1 MSVKKQT
8 TALLQQLYDDY
19 RLKLFNFCLARLS
32 GERESADDCVQEAF
46 LVLSS
51 KLNDGEEIENPR
63 AFLYRTA
70 ENFVRRRREQ
80 IAKDTKR
87 LVPLENATEAAT
99 NDEVFS
105 EAIENIDYDALAERL
120 IEALNEN
127 EKLLY
132 NLRYIKNTRVGE
144 IATIL
149 NISRPAVSMRLV
161 RLKTKITD
169 MVTRLDF
176 EKGG

>member
-1 MSVKKQT
+1 MSAKKQT

-46 LVLSS
+46 LVLST
-51 KLNDGEEIENPR
+51 KLNNGEEIENPR

-70 ENFVRRRREQ
+70 ENFVKRRQEQ
-80 IAKDTKR
+80 ISKDAKR
-87 LVPLENATEAAT
+87 LVPLEKAAEAVT
-99 NDEVFS
+99 NYEAFS
-105 EAIENIDYDALAERL
+105 EEIENIDYDALAEKL
-120 IEALNEN
+120 IDTLDDG

-132 NLRYIKNTRVGE
+132 NLRYIKNTRVDE
-144 IATIL
+144 IAKIL

-169 MVTRLDF
+169 MVTQLDF

>member
-1 MSVKKQT
+1 MPANKQT
-8 TALLQQLYDDY
+8 TALLQQLYDEY

-46 LVLSS
+46 LVLNN
-51 KLNDGEEIENPR
+51 KLLGGEKIENPR

-70 ENFVRRRREQ
+70 ENFVKRRQEQ
-80 IAKDTKR
+80 IAKEIKR
-87 LVPLENATEAAT
+87 NVPLESATEAAT
-99 NDEVFS
+99 IDEVFS
-105 EAIENIDYDALAERL
+105 EAIKNSDYDALAERL
-120 IEALNEN
+120 IASLDED

-132 NLRYIKNTRVGE
+132 NMRYIQNTRVDE
-144 IATIL
+144 IALTL
-149 NISRPAVSMRLV
+149 NISRPAASMRLV

-169 MVTRLDF
+169 MVNQLDF

>member
-1 MSVKKQT
+1 MSAKKQT

-51 KLNDGEEIENPR
+51 KLKNGEEIEHPR

-70 ENFVRRRREQ
+70 ENFVRRRQEQ
-80 IAKDTKR
+80 ITKDTKR
-87 LVPLENATEAAT
+87 LVPLEKATEAAT

-120 IEALNEN
+120 IEALNED

-132 NLRYIKNTRVGE
+132 NLRYIKNTRVDE

-169 MVTRLDF
+169 MVTQLDF

>member
-1 MSVKKQT
+1 MSAKKQT

-46 LVLSS
+46 LVLGS
-51 KLNDGEEIENPR
+51 KLKNGEEIENPR

-70 ENFVRRRREQ
+70 ENFVRRRQEQ

-87 LVPLENATEAAT
+87 LVPLEKATEAAT

-105 EAIENIDYDALAERL
+105 DAIENIDYDALAEKL
-120 IEALNEN
+120 MDTLGDD

-132 NLRYIKNTRVGE
+132 NLRYIQNTRVDE

-161 RLKTKITD
+161 RLKIKITQA
-169 MVTRLDF
+169 VNNIDF

>member
-1 MSVKKQT
+1 MSARKQT

-46 LVLSS
+46 LVLNS
-51 KLNDGEEIENPR
+51 KLLNGEEIDNPR

-70 ENFVRRRREQ
+70 ENFVKRRQEQ
-80 IAKDTKR
+80 IVKENKR

-99 NDEVFS
+99 NEEVYCQ
-105 EAIENIDYDALAERL
+105 AIEGIDYDMLAERL
-120 IEALNEN
+120 ISSLDED

-132 NLRYIKNTRVGE
+132 NMRYIQNTRVDE
-144 IATIL
+144 IALTL
-149 NISRPAVSMRLV
+149 NISRPAASMRLV

-169 MVTRLDF
+169 MVNQLDF

>member
-1 MSVKKQT
+1 MSAKKQM

-51 KLNDGEEIENPR
+51 KLNNGEKIENPR

-70 ENFVRRRREQ
+70 ENFVKRRQEQ
-80 IAKDTKR
+80 IVKDTKR
-87 LVPLENATEAAT
+87 LVPLETATEAAAS
-99 NDEVFS
+99 DEIYNETLDS
-105 EAIENIDYDALAERL
+105 IDFDALAEML
-120 IEALNEN
+120 IATLDEG
-127 EKLLY
+127 EKILY
-132 NLRYIKNTRVGE
+132 NLRYIQNTRVDE

-149 NISRPAVSMRLV
+149 NISRPAVSMRLM

-169 MVTRLDF
+169 MVTQLDF

>member
-1 MSVKKQT
+1 MPANKQT
-8 TALLQQLYDDY
+8 TALLQQLYDEY

-46 LVLSS
+46 LVLNN
-51 KLNDGEEIENPR
+51 KLLGGEKIENPR

-70 ENFVRRRREQ
+70 ENFVKRRQEQ
-80 IAKDTKR
+80 IAKEIKR
-87 LVPLENATEAAT
+87 NVPLESATEAAT
-99 NDEVFS
+99 IDEVFS
-105 EAIENIDYDALAERL
+105 EAIKNIDYDALAERL
-120 IEALNEN
+120 IASLDED

-132 NLRYIKNTRVGE
+132 NMRYRQNTRVDE
-144 IATIL
+144 IALTL
-149 NISRPAVSMRLV
+149 NISRPAASMRLV

-169 MVTRLDF
+169 MVNQLDF

>member
-1 MSVKKQT
+1 MSARKQT

-32 GERESADDCVQEAF
+32 GERESADDCVQETF

-51 KLNDGEEIENPR
+51 KLKNGEAIENPR

-70 ENFVRRRREQ
+70 ENFVRRRQEQ

-87 LVPLENATEAAT
+87 LVPLENATEAAAS
-99 NDEVFS
+99 DEIYNETLDS
-105 EAIENIDYDALAERL
+105 IDFDALAERL
-120 IEALNEN
+120 IEALNED

-132 NLRYIKNTRVGE
+132 NLRYIKNTRVDE

-161 RLKTKITD
+161 RLKTKITQA
-169 MVTRLDF
+169 VNNIDF

>member
-1 MSVKKQT
+1 MSAKKQT

-46 LVLSS
+46 LVLST
-51 KLNDGEEIENPR
+51 KLENGEEIENPR

-70 ENFVRRRREQ
+70 ENFVRRRQEQ
-80 IAKDTKR
+80 IVKDTKR
-87 LVPLENATEAAT
+87 IVPLENATEAAT
-99 NDEVFS
+99 TDEVFY

-120 IEALNEN
+120 IDKLDDD

-132 NLRYIKNTRVGE
+132 NLRYIKNTRVDE

-161 RLKTKITD
+161 RLKAKITQA
-169 MVTRLDF
+169 VNNTDF

>member
-1 MSVKKQT
+1 MSAKKQT

-46 LVLSS
+46 LVLST
-51 KLNDGEEIENPR
+51 KLKNGEEIENPR

-70 ENFVRRRREQ
+70 ENFVKRRREQ
-80 IAKDTKR
+80 LAKDSKR
-87 LVPLENATEAAT
+87 LVPFEKASEIAA
-99 NDEVFS
+99 NDEILP
-105 EAIENIDYDALAERL
+105 ETIENIDYDALAERL
-120 IEALNEN
+120 IETLRDD
-127 EKLLY
+127 EKMLY
-132 NLRYIKNTRVGE
+132 NLRYIKNTRVDE

-161 RLKTKITD
+161 RLTTKITQA
-169 MVTRLDF
+169 VNNIDF

>member
-1 MSVKKQT
+1 MSARKQT

-51 KLNDGEEIENPR
+51 KLKNGEAIENPR

-70 ENFVRRRREQ
+70 ENFVRRRQEQ

-87 LVPLENATEAAT
+87 LVPLEKATEASM
-99 NDEVFS
+99 NDEVFF

-120 IEALNEN
+120 IDTLDDD

-132 NLRYIKNTRVGE
+132 NLRYIKNTRVDE
-144 IATIL
+144 IATML

-161 RLKTKITD
+161 RLKTKITQAVNNID
-169 MVTRLDF
+169 Y

>member
-1 MSVKKQT
+1 MSVKKQS

-46 LVLSS
+46 LVLST
-51 KLNDGEEIENPR
+51 KLKNGEEIENPR

-70 ENFVRRRREQ
+70 ENFVRRRQEQ
-80 IAKDTKR
+80 IAKDAKR
-87 LVPLENATEAAT
+87 LVPLEKAAEAAT

-120 IEALNEN
+120 IDALDDD
-127 EKLLY
+127 EKMLY
-132 NLRYIKNTRVGE
+132 NLRYIENTRVDE
-144 IATIL
+144 IAKIL
-149 NISRPAVSMRLV
+149 NISRPAVSMRLI

-169 MVTRLDF
+169 MVTQLDF

>member
-1 MSVKKQT
+1 MPANKQT
-8 TALLQQLYDDY
+8 TALLQQLYDEY

-46 LVLSS
+46 LVLNN
-51 KLNDGEEIENPR
+51 KLLGGEKIENPR

-70 ENFVRRRREQ
+70 ENFVKRRQEQ
-80 IAKDTKR
+80 IAKEIKR
-87 LVPLENATEAAT
+87 NVPLESATEAAT
-99 NDEVFS
+99 IDEVFS
-105 EAIENIDYDALAERL
+105 EAIKNIDYDALAERL
-120 IEALNEN
+120 IASLDED

-132 NLRYIKNTRVGE
+132 NMRYIQNTRVDE
-144 IATIL
+144 IALTL
-149 NISRPAVSMRLV
+149 NISRPAASMRLV

-169 MVTRLDF
+169 MVNQLDF

>member
-1 MSVKKQT
+1 MSARKQT

-51 KLNDGEEIENPR
+51 KLKKGEEIENPR

-70 ENFVRRRREQ
+70 ENFVKRRQEQ
-80 IAKDTKR
+80 IANEIKR
-87 LVPLENATEAAT
+87 NVPLETATEAAVS
-99 NDEVFS
+99 DEIYNETLDS
-105 EAIENIDYDALAERL
+105 IDFDALAERL
-120 IEALNEN
+120 IETLNED

-132 NLRYIKNTRVGE
+132 NLRYIQNTRVDE

-169 MVTRLDF
+169 MVTQLDF

>member
-1 MSVKKQT
+1 MSVNKQT
-8 TALLQQLYDDY
+8 TALLQQLYDEY

-51 KLNDGEEIENPR
+51 KLRDGENIENPR

-70 ENFVRRRREQ
+70 ENFVRRRQEEMS
-80 IAKDTKR
+80 KDTKR
-87 LVPLENATEAAT
+87 LVPLETATEAAAS
-99 NDEVFS
+99 DEIYNETLDS
-105 EAIENIDYDALAERL
+105 IDFDALAERL
-120 IEALNEN
+120 ISSLDED

-132 NLRYIKNTRVGE
+132 NLRYVQNTRVDE
-144 IATIL
+144 IAIIL
-149 NISRPAVSMRLV
+149 KISRPAVSMRLM

-169 MVTRLDF
+169 MVNQLDF

>member
-1 MSVKKQT
+1 MSARKQT

-46 LVLSS
+46 LVLNS
-51 KLNDGEEIENPR
+51 KLLDGEEIENPR

-70 ENFVRRRREQ
+70 ENFVKRRQEQ

-87 LVPLENATEAAT
+87 LVPLEKATEAAT

-105 EAIENIDYDALAERL
+105 ETIENIDYDALADRL
-120 IEALNEN
+120 IDTLDDD

-132 NLRYIKNTRVGE
+132 NLRYIQNTRVDE
-144 IATIL
+144 IALTL

-169 MVTRLDF
+169 MVTQLDF

>member
-1 MSVKKQT
+1 MSAKKQT

-51 KLNDGEEIENPR
+51 KLNDGEKIENPR

-70 ENFVRRRREQ
+70 ENFVRRRQEEMS
-80 IAKDTKR
+80 KDTKR
-87 LVPLENATEAAT
+87 LVPLENATEAAAS
-99 NDEVFS
+99 DEIYNETLDS
-105 EAIENIDYDALAERL
+105 IDFDALAEQL
-120 IEALNEN
+120 IATLDED

-132 NLRYIKNTRVGE
+132 NLRYIKNTRVDE

-161 RLKTKITD
+161 RLKNKITD

>member
-46 LVLSS
+46 LVLNA
-51 KLNDGEEIENPR
+51 KLRDGEEIENPR

-70 ENFVRRRREQ
+70 ENFVKRRQEE
-80 IAKDTKR
+80 ITKNTKR
-87 LVPLENATEAAT
+87 LVPLETAEEAAVS
-99 NDEVFS
+99 DEIYS
-105 EAIENIDYDALAERL
+105 EALDSIDYYTLAQKL
-120 IEALNEN
+120 IATLDDD

-132 NLRYIKNTRVGE
+132 NLRYIQNTKVEE
-144 IATIL
+144 IALTL
-149 NISRPAVSMRLV
+149 KISRPAASMRLI

-169 MVTRLDF
+169 MVTQLDF

>member
-1 MSVKKQT
+1 MSAKKQM

-51 KLNDGEEIENPR
+51 KLNSGETIENPR

-70 ENFVRRRREQ
+70 EIFVKRRQEQ
-80 IAKDTKR
+80 IVKDTKR
-87 LVPLENATEAAT
+87 LIPLETVTEAAAS
-99 NDEVFS
+99 DEIYNETLDS
-105 EAIENIDYDALAERL
+105 IDFETLAERL
-120 IEALNEN
+120 IATLDED

-132 NLRYIKNTRVGE
+132 NLRYIQNTRVDE

-149 NISRPAVSMRLV
+149 NISRPAVSMRLM

-169 MVTRLDF
+169 MVTQLDF

>member
-1 MSVKKQT
+1 MSAKKQT

-46 LVLSS
+46 LVLST
-51 KLNDGEEIENPR
+51 KLKSGEEIENPR

-70 ENFVRRRREQ
+70 ENFVKRRQEQ
-80 IAKDTKR
+80 ITKDTKR
-87 LVPLENATEAAT
+87 LVPLEKAAEVAT
-99 NDEVFS
+99 NDEAFS
-105 EAIENIDYDALAERL
+105 EAIENTDYDALAERL
-120 IEALNEN
+120 IDALDDD

-132 NLRYIKNTRVGE
+132 NLRYIENTRVDE
-144 IATIL
+144 IAKIL

-161 RLKTKITD
+161 RLKTKITQA
-169 MVTRLDF
+169 VNNIDF

>member
-1 MSVKKQT
+1 MSAKKQT
-8 TALLQQLYDDY
+8 TALLQQLYDEY

-46 LVLSS
+46 IVLNT
-51 KLNDGEEIENPR
+51 KLRDGENIENPR

-70 ENFVRRRREQ
+70 ENFVKRRQEE
-80 IAKDTKR
+80 ITKETKR
-87 LVPLENATEAAT
+87 FVPLENATDAAT
-99 NDEVFS
+99 SDELYNDALDS
-105 EAIENIDYDALAERL
+105 IDFDALAERL
-120 IEALNEN
+120 IASLDED

-132 NLRYIKNTRVGE
+132 NLRYIQNTRVDE
-144 IATIL
+144 IALTL

-169 MVTRLDF
+169 MVNQLDF